1 MIVLNKFFFK
11 ISLTKFFFV
20 TQKIIKFLIES
31 KVQNNL
37 LSLNLVMEITSS
49 IYEVYAL
56 S

>member
-1 MIVLNKFFFK
+1 MIVLNYLFKKIFFDKNLFYALRK
-11 ISLTKFFFV
+11 
-20 TQKIIKFLIES
+20 IKFLIES